1 MFSVTRMLS
10 MVLIVGNV
18 MLQYVSSQNEPR
30 INASDQEILQP
41 KAAQEVPITLQC
53 NLTNS
58 HSTHRETF
66 WMKNAREIPKTRT
79 EHKNTVYKIYKPRAD
94 DSGEYMCV
102 YTFKSAPN
110 ANASI
115 EVRAAPEITGHKRS
129 ENKKEGENAMLFCRS
144 VGYPHPVWLWRKKVD
159 SGSYIDIDNST
170 GRFFITNQDNYTNL
184 SITSLDISTDP
195 GEYICNASNII
206 GSKESMTILRVRS
219 HLAPLWPFLGVL
231 AEIII
236 LVVIIVVYEK
246 RKRPDEVPDDDEP
259 VAPIKTNS
267 TNNHK
272 DKNVRQRNTN

>member
-1 MFSVTRMLS
+1 MDDFAVKASSFSIDEAHNGGPNKTARSL
-10 MVLIVGNV
+10 LILDC
-18 MLQYVSSQNEPR
+18 LQPR

-41 KAAQEVPITLQC
+41 KSGQELPITLQC

-66 WMKNAREIPKTRT
+66 WMKNGQEISKTRT
-79 EHKNTVYKIYKPRAD
+79 EHKHTEFNKPRTD

-110 ANASI
+110 ANTSI
-115 EVRAAPEITGHKRS
+115 EVKAAPEIFGHKRS
-129 ENKKEGENAMLFCRS
+129 ENKKEGENATLYCKS
-144 VGYPHPVWLWRKKVD
+144 VGYPHPMWLWRKKVGR
-159 SGSYIDIDNST
+159 GSYIDIDNST
-170 GRFFITNQDNYTNL
+170 GRFFIINKDSFTEL
-184 SITSLDISTDP
+184 SIISLDISTDP
-195 GEYICNASNII
+195 GEYVCNASNII

-246 RKRPDEVPDDDEP
+246 RKRPDEVLDG
-259 VAPIKTNS
+259 K
-267 TNNHK
+267 
-272 DKNVRQRNTN
+272 

>member
-1 MFSVTRMLS
+1 MLSVTGIL
-10 MVLIVGNV
+10 VIVILGNV
-18 MLQYVSSQNEPR
+18 MLQYASSQNEPR

-41 KAAQEVPITLQC
+41 KAPQQMSIILQC

-58 HSTHRETF
+58 HSTHQDTF
-66 WMKNAREIPKTRT
+66 WMKNGREILNTRT
-79 EHKNTVYKIYKPRAD
+79 EHKNTEFKLSKPRAE

-115 EVRAAPEITGHKRS
+115 EVKASPEITSHKRS
-129 ENKKEGENAMLFCRS
+129 ENRKEGESAMMYCKS
-144 VGYPHPVWLWRKKVD
+144 VGYPHPVWTWRKKV
-159 SGSYIDIDNST
+159 GRMSYIDIDNST
-170 GRFFITNQDNYTNL
+170 GRFFITNKENYTELNI
-184 SITSLDISTDP
+184 SSLDISTDP
-195 GEYICNASNII
+195 GEYVCNASNII
-206 GSKESMTILRVRS
+206 GSKESITILRVRS

-246 RKRPDEVPDDDEP
+246 RKRPDEITDDDEP

-272 DKNVRQRNTN
+272 EKNVRQRNAN